1 MDEPFSAL
9 DVLTA
14 ENLRTELMAL
24 WAGEN
29 FPTERSAWSPTT
41 SRKPCCSPTGSIV
54 LGANPGHIRAEL
66 RVELERPRDRRSPAF
81 AALVDKLYGM
91 LTGVEPGVTE
101 PEPTEATPTSRA
113 LPNATVGGLA
123 GLVEIV
129 YARGGSADIPDIAAE
144 LNFEIDDLLPLVDAA
159 ALLDMLYVSSGD
171 LELTSVGKEFTAAD
185 IQTSKQIFA
194 AQARTRAPLVRTI
207 CKALGASSDGSLRA
221 GFFLDL
227 LRRGFGPEDAQQ
239 QLDTAIDWGRYAE
252 LFDYDADTDQITAD
266 PAAGVVAPATV

>member
-1 MDEPFSAL
+1 L
-9 DVLTA
+9 
-14 ENLRTELMAL
+14 
-24 WAGEN
+24 
-29 FPTERSAWSPTT
+29 
-41 SRKPCCSPTGSIV
+41 
-54 LGANPGHIRAEL
+54 
-66 RVELERPRDRRSPAF
+66 
-81 AALVDKLYGM
+81 

-194 AQARTRAPLVRTI
+194 TQVRTRAPLVRTI